1 MGYAAAM
8 GPNNGEQDREAL
20 SRRAFLLAAPS
31 LPALAAAPAIRA
43 ATFRCDVTP
52 AVGEPLIWVMPLKSV
67 LDPLWAK
74 GVVLEHGGRRFVLC
88 AMDWCGLGGAAF
100 QTLQDALARAAGV
113 RPEHVMLHTVH
124 QHAAPYVEGDAY
136 RLLRQLPDPPL
147 MYSEQGLNVL
157 GQRLAAAVQEA
168 LGRLQPVDQIGTA
181 EVRVERVA
189 SSRRVWDQGR
199 LVVRYSTGGKD
210 PYQAALPEGRIDPWL
225 RTVSLASRGKPLVR
239 MHFYATHPQTFC
251 CDGRAS
257 ADFVG
262 EARER
267 VEREEAVFQIYFTG
281 CAGDV
286 TVGKYNDG
294 SEEAR
299 RGLADRLAAAMKA
312 AGPATKWQPLRA
324 MRWRALPVRL
334 PARTPEK
341 QIDPKASG
349 EVRYRVACA
358 HAYALRQEPLY
369 VTGLALGHV
378 RVLHLPG
385 EPLLEFQEHALRVA
399 RGRFV
404 VVAGYGDIAPGYIC
418 PDQALKEGGY
428 EPSASHLAPGAEA
441 ILKRAIEQALAV

>member
-1 MGYAAAM
+1 MSLNLRNEGV
-8 GPNNGEQDREAL
+8 PL
-20 SRRAFLLAAPS
+20 SRRSLLLAVAPVWRS
-31 LPALAAAPAIRA
+31 AAAPALRA

-52 AVGEPLIWVMPLKSV
+52 ARGEPLIWVRPLESV

-74 GVVLEHGGRRFVLC
+74 GVVFDAGGRRFVLC
-88 AMDWCGLGGAAF
+88 ALDWCGLGGAAF
-100 QTLQDALARAAGV
+100 RTLQEALATAARIG
-113 RPEHVMLHTVH
+113 REHVILHTVH

-136 RLLRQLPDPPL
+136 RLLRELPDPPL
-147 MYSEQGLNVL
+147 MYSDQGLKAIAERL
-157 GQRLAAAVQEA
+157 GAAVREA
-168 LGRLQPVDQIGTA
+168 LTRLQPVDQIGTA

-189 SSRRVWDQGR
+189 SSRRIWDQGK
-199 LVVRYSTGGKD
+199 LVVRFSNGGKD

-225 RTVSLASRGKPLVR
+225 RTVSLASHGKPMVR

-267 VEREEAVFQIYFTG
+267 VEREEGVFQIYFTG

-294 SEEAR
+294 SEAAR

-312 AGPATKWQPLRA
+312 AGPATKWQSLRA
-324 MRWRALPVRL
+324 VNWRALPVHL
-334 PARTPEK
+334 PARPPEK
-341 QIDPKASG
+341 PLDPKASG

-358 HAYALRQEPLY
+358 HAYARRQEPLS
-369 VTGLALGHV
+369 VTGLALGPV
-378 RVLHLPG
+378 RILHLPG
-385 EPLLEFQEHALRVA
+385 EPLLEFQEYALRMA

-404 VVAGYGDIAPGYIC
+404 AVAGYGDIAPGYIC

-441 ILKRAIEQALAV
+441 ILKRAIEEALEA